1 MDKFTK
7 NALIGCAITCA
18 IVIVFFYVGSALGF
32 TDIEGTD
39 GKVEGQAAESGSKE
53 PIASWGYELSAN
65 GEYVGFLLAGV
76 FGGFIIGYTWTIVFD
91 EAGSK
96 GGKALG

>member
-1 MDKFTK
+1 MDNFTK

-32 TDIEGTD
+32 TDIAGTD

-53 PIASWGYELSAN
+53 AHATWYELSEN
-65 GEYVGFLLAGV
+65 GEYVGFALAGG
-76 FGGFIIGYTWTIVFD
+76 FGGFIVGYTWTMVFD